1 MYKVKYINLAG
12 RRGRIASPVSLT
24 VVSTCNEVGMCNGL
38 GGLGRLNVPVRACS
52 FVTKSFF
59 RCPNKNLGAHRHVGT

>member
-1 MYKVKYINLAG
+1 M
-12 RRGRIASPVSLT
+12 IASPVSLT

-38 GGLGRLNVPVRACS
+38 GHLNVPGRARS

-59 RCPNKNLGAHRHVGT
+59 RCPNTNLGAHRHVGT

>member
-1 MYKVKYINLAG
+1 M
-12 RRGRIASPVSLT
+12 IASAVSLT

-38 GGLGRLNVPVRACS
+38 GHLNVPIWACS

-59 RCPNKNLGAHRHVGT
+59 RCPNKDLGASGHMGT